1 MRRIRMAVMYAS
13 VSVILIAISVL
24 IEAALGNR
32 LDTVFGGV
40 LKPVISNKLVA
51 TVGGVKLYTRDVAM
65 QQLLFGIEQVS
76 SGQGEL
82 TDDEA
87 LELLVEQTIL
97 SNYADSS
104 GLTYDA
110 SALEEKLSAIY
121 TLLET
126 DEGRAFKTEYIE
138 RFGCSDKAFDTE
150 LRAVVEYGIKAE
162 VLIMTLYYN
171 AAAQGMLSED
181 LSEDEAKAV
190 LKEKLLPKLRAKTII
205 EIYNKQAVT

>member
-65 QQLLFGIEQVS
+65 QQLLYGIEQMN

-87 LELLVEQTIL
+87 LELLV
-97 SNYADSS
+97 
-104 GLTYDA
+104 
-110 SALEEKLSAIY
+110 
-121 TLLET
+121 
-126 DEGRAFKTEYIE
+126 
-138 RFGCSDKAFDTE
+138 
-150 LRAVVEYGIKAE
+150 
-162 VLIMTLYYN
+162 
-171 AAAQGMLSED
+171 
-181 LSEDEAKAV
+181 
-190 LKEKLLPKLRAKTII
+190 
-205 EIYNKQAVT
+205 